1 LAFKFH
7 RSRVTSLISRCGTHG
22 ALSFLEC
29 RADSEAA
36 SQNTLLLRRY
46 FVLDATASHT
56 LGRVLDVFVPVEN
69 LLNQRYDV
77 GRTPVLTIG
86 PPILARASL
95 RLEFGSR

>member
-1 LAFKFH
+1 
-7 RSRVTSLISRCGTHG
+7 
-22 ALSFLEC
+22 
-29 RADSEAA
+29 
-36 SQNTLLLRRY
+36 
-46 FVLDATASHT
+46 VLDATASHT